1 MLNELTA
8 PVSTTELAR
17 RTEMSPAGVSQH
29 LTSLR
34 AAGLVVTHRRGRT
47 LLSARTDLAEA
58 LLSATG

>member
-1 MLNELTA
+1 
-8 PVSTTELAR
+8 
-17 RTEMSPAGVSQH
+17 MSPAGVSQH